1 MGSAWK
7 RPLVVGMGSTENE
20 IQGGLPALIAETTE
34 RTLLE
39 LANATEADHAGRL
52 SVAVINTESS

>member
-1 MGSAWK
+1 
-7 RPLVVGMGSTENE
+7 MGSTENE
-20 IQGGLPALIAETTE
+20 IQGGLPARIARATE

-39 LANATEADHAGRL
+39 LANATDHAGRL